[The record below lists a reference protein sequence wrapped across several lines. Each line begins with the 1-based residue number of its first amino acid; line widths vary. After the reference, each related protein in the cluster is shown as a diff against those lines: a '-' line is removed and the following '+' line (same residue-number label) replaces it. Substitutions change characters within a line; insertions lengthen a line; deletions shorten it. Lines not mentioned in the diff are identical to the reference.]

1 MNLFVNFKK
10 NILYVWITIN
20 VICKEE
26 KMTKKSRKKWPRFAT
41 QNCQQ
46 SESTHQVIR
55 FSKLRL
61 QKLSTL
67 TSYFEDTTP
76 RTTIYLT
83 EMKSL

>member
-1 MNLFVNFKK
+1 MAICACKQKKDFLIKLKDSISQLLQFSFKK

-55 FSKLRL
+55 LSKLRL
-61 QKLSTL
+61 
-67 TSYFEDTTP
+67 
-76 RTTIYLT
+76 YL
-83 EMKSL
+83 L